1 VISILIGRDR
11 SIKLSLAPNQSP
23 ALSQEISLMVTHSRR
38 SQIASILMFALLL
51 PMLLPSLAAARAKT
65 QQETNDKNKKEKSA
79 KDEKNTLS
87 KQERKWLEVFKFSK
101 QRYDT
106 NPDFRVDVDEAYRRM
121 QREHS
126 EYAFSINAQDAK
138 GEFVKSDK
146 LKVKA
151 MTTLY
156 ENPLAQDYVNRVG
169 QSMVPVNSDKLY
181 AFKIMLNP
189 VPEARSLSTG
199 TIYVSTGLLASIDNE
214 AQLAYVLGHEIAHV
228 EKEHWKDDVL
238 VAEGLEDWNEKNRQQ
253 KEKLGLITKVGLN
266 IATMGMANAGNLSG
280 FASTMFVDAAMPTIF
295 KLTMPDAVVGWD
307 RKQEDEADETALRY
321 MLDRKYDPREVP
333 YFYAKLKALSQ
344 RDKRAGLGFIAS
356 AARLSERE
364 PWLTNMVPL
373 MAGSVSGMLLTGAIN
388 LKFQNMQGQLQ
399 ETMKAMLPKEKES
412 DTGKKLDPTQSAE
425 AREQASQAAVTGQL
439 SARIKELLDAGEL
452 IGSSAEF
459 QAVMASIRRD
469 NGIRAFYYDMFF
481 MARENLE
488 ESIRIR
494 SNDPFAHYYY
504 GVVLKLT
511 ARTLGEK
518 QRALSEFA
526 LAVQYDRRK
535 VLPEP
540 YLYRA
545 LAMID
550 SKESHTREIVEN
562 LKEYVQLYQRQNAG
576 ALPANMDM
584 IYDYMQD
591 AGETSWTATPAMN
604 VSTKNI
610 DPIGVTAPA
619 AQRAV
624 VTPASDPAPA
634 APVTQPQGKKITTRR
649 Q

>member
-1 VISILIGRDR
+1 
-11 SIKLSLAPNQSP
+11 
-23 ALSQEISLMVTHSRR
+23 
-38 SQIASILMFALLL
+38 MFALLL
-51 PMLLPSLAAARAKT
+51 PMLLPSLTVARERT
-65 QQETNDKNKKEKSA
+65 QQETADKNKKDKPA
-79 KDEKNTLS
+79 KDDKNTLS
-87 KQERKWLEVFKFSK
+87 KQERKWLEVYKFSK

-106 NPDFRVDVDEAYRRM
+106 NPDFRLEVEEAYRRM

-126 EYAFSINAQDAK
+126 EYAFSINSEDAK
-138 GEFVKSDK
+138 GELVKKDK
-146 LKVKA
+146 NKIKA
-151 MTTLY
+151 TTTLY

-169 QSMVPVNSDKLY
+169 QSMVPAGSDKLY

-214 AQLAYVLGHEIAHV
+214 AQLSYVLGHEIAHV
-228 EKEHWKDDVL
+228 EKEHWRDDVL

-253 KEKLGLITKVGLN
+253 KERLGLITKVGLN
-266 IATMGMANAGNLSG
+266 IATMGMANAANVTGWAG
-280 FASTMFVDAAMPTIF
+280 TMFADAAMPTIF
-295 KLTMPDAVVGWD
+295 KLAMPDTVVAWD
-307 RKQEDEADETALRY
+307 RQQEDQADEAALRY

-333 YFYAKLKALSQ
+333 KFYAKLKALSQ
-344 RDKRAGLGFIAS
+344 RDKRTGLGFIAS

-364 PWLTNMVPL
+364 PLLTTLVPL
-373 MAGSVSGMLLTGAIN
+373 MAGSATGMLLTGAVSLN
-388 LKFQNMQGQLQ
+388 MKNMQDQVQ
-399 ETMKAMLPKEKES
+399 ESVKAMFPKEKEP
-412 DTGKKLDPTQSAE
+412 DTGKKLDPTAD
-425 AREQASQAAVTGQL
+425 AAGREQASQAAVTGEY
-439 SARIKELLDAGEL
+439 AGKIKELLDAGEL

-459 QAVMASIRRD
+459 QSVMAAIRRD
-469 NGIRAFYYDMFF
+469 NGIRAFYYDMFQ

-494 SNDPFAHYYY
+494 SNDSFAHYYY
-504 GVVLKLT
+504 GIVLKLT

-518 QRALSEFA
+518 QRALNEFA

-535 VLPEP
+535 VLAEP

-550 SKESHTREIVEN
+550 SKESHTREIVDN

-576 ALPANMDM
+576 ALPPNMDL

-591 AGETSWTATPAMN
+591 AGETMWTAIPAMN

-610 DPIGVTAPA
+610 DPIGVMTPAA
-619 AQRAV
+619 AQRPV
-624 VTPASDPAPA
+624 PTPSSDPAPT
-634 APVTQPQGKKITTRR
+634 APATQPPNKKPVRR
-649 Q
+649 P

>member
-1 VISILIGRDR
+1 ML
-11 SIKLSLAPNQSP
+11 
-23 ALSQEISLMVTHSRR
+23 THSRR
-38 SQIASILMFALLL
+38 STIASIVMFALLS
-51 PMLLPSLAAARAKT
+51 PMATVYA
-65 QQETNDKNKKEKSA
+65 QQENKDQNKKA
-79 KDEKNTLS
+79 KDEKTTLS
-87 KQERKWLEVFKFSK
+87 KQERKWLEVYRFSK
-101 QRYDT
+101 QRYET
-106 NPDFRVDVDEAYRRM
+106 NPDFRLEVDEAYRRM

-126 EYAFSINAQDAK
+126 EYAFSINRQDAK
-138 GEFVKSDK
+138 GKLVKEDK
-146 LKVKA
+146 YKVDG
-151 MTTLY
+151 TTLY

-169 QSMVPVNSDKLY
+169 QSMVPVGSDKLY

-228 EKEHWKDDVL
+228 EKEHWRDDVL
-238 VAEGLEDWNEKNRQQ
+238 VAEGVEDWNEKNRQQ
-253 KEKLGLITKVGLN
+253 KERIGLITKVGLN
-266 IATMGMANAGNLSG
+266 IATMGMANAGNFTG
-280 FASTMFVDAAMPTIF
+280 FASTMFADAAMPTIF
-295 KLTMPDAVVGWD
+295 KLAMPDTVVGWD
-307 RKQEDEADETALRY
+307 RQQEDQADEAALRY

-333 YFYAKLKALSQ
+333 KFYAKLKALSQ

-364 PWLTNMVPL
+364 PLLTSMIPL
-373 MAGSVSGMLLTGAIN
+373 MAGSASTMLFYGAMN
-388 LKFQNMQGQLQ
+388 LNMKNMQDQVQ
-399 ETMKAMLPKEKES
+399 ETVKAMLPKEKEA
-412 DTGKKLDPTQSAE
+412 DTGKKLDPTAN
-425 AREQASQAAVTGQL
+425 AAGREQASEAAVTGEYA
-439 SARIKELLDAGEL
+439 ARVKELLDAGEL

-459 QAVMASIRRD
+459 QSVMAAIRRD
-469 NGIRAFYYDMFF
+469 NGIRAFYYDMFS

-494 SNDPFAHYYY
+494 SNDPVAHYYY

-518 QRALSEFA
+518 QRALNEFA

-535 VLPEP
+535 VLAEP
-540 YLYRA
+540 YLHRA

-550 SKESHTREIVEN
+550 SRESHTHEIVEN

-576 ALPANMDM
+576 ALPASMDM

-591 AGETSWTATPAMN
+591 AGETSWTAIPAMN

-610 DPIGVTAPA
+610 DPV
-619 AQRAV
+619 V
-624 VTPASDPAPA
+624 VTSPVQRTVAAAASEPLPAPS
-634 APVTQPQGKKITTRR
+634 PVTQPQGRKTTTRR
-649 Q
+649 P

>member
-1 VISILIGRDR
+1 MHSHSHR
-11 SIKLSLAPNQSP
+11 S
-23 ALSQEISLMVTHSRR
+23 T
-38 SQIASILMFALLL
+38 IACIVMFALLL
-51 PMLLPSLAAARAKT
+51 PLLLPSLAAA
-65 QQETNDKNKKEKSA
+65 QQENKDQNKKA

-101 QRYDT
+101 QRYET
-106 NPDFRVDVDEAYRRM
+106 NADFRVEVDEAYRRM

-126 EYAFSINAQDAK
+126 EYAFSINAHDAK
-138 GEFVKSDK
+138 GELVKSDK
-146 LKVKA
+146 YKVGA
-151 MTTLY
+151 QTTLY

-169 QSMVPVNSDKLY
+169 QSMVPAGSDKLY

-238 VAEGLEDWNEKNRQQ
+238 VAEGVEDWNEKNRQQ
-253 KEKLGLITKVGLN
+253 KEKIGLFAKVGLG
-266 IATMGMANAGNLSG
+266 IATAGMANAGNLTG
-280 FASTMFVDAAMPTIF
+280 FATTMFLDAAMPTMF
-295 KLTMPDAVVGWD
+295 KLAMPDTVVGWD
-307 RKQEDEADETALRY
+307 RQQEDQADEAALRY

-333 YFYAKLKALSQ
+333 KFYAKLKGLSQ
-344 RDKRAGLGFIAS
+344 SDKRAGLGFMAS
-356 AARLSERE
+356 AARLAERE
-364 PWLTNMVPL
+364 P
-373 MAGSVSGMLLTGAIN
+373 LLTTMIPLLATSGSSLLMYGAIN
-388 LKFQNMQGQLQ
+388 LNVQ
-399 ETMKAMLPKEKES
+399 EQMNQTMKALTPKPEKEP
-412 DTGKKLDPTQSAE
+412 DTGKTLDPTSNSAR
-425 AREQASQAAVTGQL
+425 REEASQTSITNEHA
-439 SARIKELLDAGEL
+439 ARIKELLDAGEL

-459 QAVMASIRRD
+459 QSVMAAIRRD
-469 NGIRAFYYDMFF
+469 NGIRAFYYDMFH
-481 MARENLE
+481 MARGNLE
-488 ESIRIR
+488 ESLRIR
-494 SNDPFAHYYY
+494 SNDPVAHYYY

-518 QRALSEFA
+518 QRALNEFA

-535 VLPEP
+535 VLAEP
-540 YLYRA
+540 YLHRA

-576 ALPANMDM
+576 ALPQNMDM

-610 DPIGVTAPA
+610 EPIGVTAPVQRMVA
-619 AQRAV
+619 AS
-624 VTPASDPAPA
+624 ASEPSPAPS
-634 APVTQPQGKKITTRR
+634 PVAQPQSKRTSTKR

>member
-1 VISILIGRDR
+1 ML
-11 SIKLSLAPNQSP
+11 
-23 ALSQEISLMVTHSRR
+23 
-38 SQIASILMFALLL
+38 ALLL
-51 PMLLPSLAAARAKT
+51 PMFLPSLAAARGKRSTLT
-65 QQETNDKNKKEKSA
+65 QQETRDQNKKDKPA

-101 QRYDT
+101 QRYET
-106 NPDFRVDVDEAYRRM
+106 NSDFRLEVDEAYRRM

-126 EYAFSINAQDAK
+126 EYAFSINAHDAK
-138 GEFVKSDK
+138 GEFVKRDK
-146 LKVKA
+146 YKVGA
-151 MTTLY
+151 ATTLY

-169 QSMVPVNSDKLY
+169 QSMVPVGSDKLY

-228 EKEHWKDDVL
+228 EKEHWRDDVL

-253 KEKLGLITKVGLN
+253 KERLGLITKVGLN

-280 FASTMFVDAAMPTIF
+280 FASTMFADAAMPTIF
-295 KLTMPDAVVGWD
+295 KLAMPDTVVGWD
-307 RKQEDEADETALRY
+307 RKQEDEADEAALRY

-333 YFYAKLKALSQ
+333 KFYAKLKALSQ
-344 RDKRAGLGFIAS
+344 RDKRAGLGFIAN
-356 AARLSERE
+356 AARIAERE
-364 PWLTNMVPL
+364 PLLIQMIPL
-373 MAGSVSGMLLTGAIN
+373 MATSVSGMLISGAVTLN
-388 LKFQNMQGQLQ
+388 MKNMQDQFQ
-399 ETMKAMLPKEKES
+399 ETVKAMIPKEEKN
-412 DTGKKLDPTQSAE
+412 DTGKTLDPTAKAE
-425 AREQASQAAVTGQL
+425 AREQASQAAVTGEHA
-439 SARIKELLDAGEL
+439 ARIKELLDAGEL

-459 QAVMASIRRD
+459 QSVMAAIRRD
-469 NGIRAFYYDMFF
+469 NGIRAFYYDMFH

-518 QRALSEFA
+518 QRALNEFA

-535 VLPEP
+535 VLAEP
-540 YLYRA
+540 YLHRA

-576 ALPANMDM
+576 ALPPNMDM

-591 AGETSWTATPAMN
+591 AGEMSWTATPAMN

-610 DPIGVTAPA
+610 DPIGVTSPVSRTVAAPA
-619 AQRAV
+619 TEPAPV
-624 VTPASDPAPA
+624 PAS
-634 APVTQPQGKKITTRR
+634 TQPQSKKPTTTRR
-649 Q
+649 P

>member
-1 VISILIGRDR
+1 
-11 SIKLSLAPNQSP
+11 
-23 ALSQEISLMVTHSRR
+23 
-38 SQIASILMFALLL
+38 MFALLL
-51 PMLLPSLAAARAKT
+51 PMLLPSLAVARERT
-65 QQETNDKNKKEKSA
+65 QQETADKNKKDKPA
-79 KDEKNTLS
+79 KDDKNTLS
-87 KQERKWLEVFKFSK
+87 KQERKWLEVYKFSK

-106 NPDFRVDVDEAYRRM
+106 NPDFRLEVEEAYRRM

-126 EYAFSINAQDAK
+126 EYAFSINSEDAK
-138 GEFVKSDK
+138 GELVKKDK
-146 LKVKA
+146 NKIKA
-151 MTTLY
+151 TTTLY

-169 QSMVPVNSDKLY
+169 QSMVPAGSDKLY

-214 AQLAYVLGHEIAHV
+214 AQLSYVLGHEIAHV
-228 EKEHWKDDVL
+228 EKEHWRDDVL

-253 KEKLGLITKVGLN
+253 KERLGLITKVGLN
-266 IATMGMANAGNLSG
+266 IATMGMANAANVTGWAG
-280 FASTMFVDAAMPTIF
+280 TMFADAAMPTIF
-295 KLTMPDAVVGWD
+295 KLAMPDTVVAWD
-307 RKQEDEADETALRY
+307 RQQEDQADEAALRY

-333 YFYAKLKALSQ
+333 KFYAKLKALSQ
-344 RDKRAGLGFIAS
+344 RDKRTGLGFIAS

-364 PWLTNMVPL
+364 PLLTTLVPL
-373 MAGSVSGMLLTGAIN
+373 MAGSATGMLLTGAVSLN
-388 LKFQNMQGQLQ
+388 MKNMQDQVQ
-399 ETMKAMLPKEKES
+399 ESVKAMFPKEKEP
-412 DTGKKLDPTQSAE
+412 DTGKKLDPTAD
-425 AREQASQAAVTGQL
+425 AAGREQASQAAVTGEY
-439 SARIKELLDAGEL
+439 AGKIKELLDAGEL

-459 QAVMASIRRD
+459 QSVMAAIRRD
-469 NGIRAFYYDMFF
+469 NGIRAFYYDMFQ

-494 SNDPFAHYYY
+494 SNDSFAHYYY
-504 GVVLKLT
+504 GNVLKLT

-518 QRALSEFA
+518 QRALNEFA

-535 VLPEP
+535 VLAEP

-576 ALPANMDM
+576 ALPPNMDL

-591 AGETSWTATPAMN
+591 AGETMWTAIPAMN

-610 DPIGVTAPA
+610 DPIGVMTPAAAQRPVSTPSNDPAPTAPA
-619 AQRAV
+619 
-624 VTPASDPAPA
+624 
-634 APVTQPQGKKITTRR
+634 TQPPNKKPVRR
-649 Q
+649 P

>member
-1 VISILIGRDR
+1 
-11 SIKLSLAPNQSP
+11 
-23 ALSQEISLMVTHSRR
+23 
-38 SQIASILMFALLL
+38 MFALLL
-51 PMLLPSLAAARAKT
+51 PMLLPSLAVARERT
-65 QQETNDKNKKEKSA
+65 QQETADKNKKDKPA
-79 KDEKNTLS
+79 KDDKNTLS
-87 KQERKWLEVFKFSK
+87 KQERKWLEVYKFSK

-106 NPDFRVDVDEAYRRM
+106 NPDFRLEVDEAYRRM

-126 EYAFSINAQDAK
+126 EYAFSINSEDAK
-138 GEFVKSDK
+138 GELVKKDK
-146 LKVKA
+146 NKIKA
-151 MTTLY
+151 TTTLY

-169 QSMVPVNSDKLY
+169 QSMVPAGSDKLY

-214 AQLAYVLGHEIAHV
+214 AQLSYVLGHEIAHV
-228 EKEHWKDDVL
+228 EKEHWRDDVL

-253 KEKLGLITKVGLN
+253 KERLGLITKVGLN
-266 IATMGMANAGNLSG
+266 IATMGMANAANVTGWAG
-280 FASTMFVDAAMPTIF
+280 TMFADAAMPTIF
-295 KLTMPDAVVGWD
+295 KLAMPDTVVAWD
-307 RKQEDEADETALRY
+307 RQQEDQADEAALRY

-333 YFYAKLKALSQ
+333 KFYAKLKALSQ
-344 RDKRAGLGFIAS
+344 RDKRTGLGFIAS

-364 PWLTNMVPL
+364 PLLTTLVPL
-373 MAGSVSGMLLTGAIN
+373 MAGSATGMLLTGAVSLN
-388 LKFQNMQGQLQ
+388 MKNMQDQVQ
-399 ETMKAMLPKEKES
+399 ESVKAMFPKEKEP
-412 DTGKKLDPTQSAE
+412 DTGKKLDPTAD
-425 AREQASQAAVTGQL
+425 AAGREQASQAAVTGEY
-439 SARIKELLDAGEL
+439 AGKIKELLDAGEL

-459 QAVMASIRRD
+459 QSVMAAIRRD
-469 NGIRAFYYDMFF
+469 NGIRAFYYDMFQ

-504 GVVLKLT
+504 GIVLKLT

-518 QRALSEFA
+518 QRALNEFA

-535 VLPEP
+535 VLAEP

-550 SKESHTREIVEN
+550 SKESHTREIVDN

-576 ALPANMDM
+576 ALPPNMDL

-591 AGETSWTATPAMN
+591 AGETMWTAIPAMN

-610 DPIGVTAPA
+610 DPIGVMTPAA
-619 AQRAV
+619 AQRPV
-624 VTPASDPAPA
+624 STPASDPAPT
-634 APVTQPQGKKITTRR
+634 APATQPPNKKPVRR
-649 Q
+649 P

>member
-1 VISILIGRDR
+1 MLSHSHR
-11 SIKLSLAPNQSP
+11 S
-23 ALSQEISLMVTHSRR
+23 T
-38 SQIASILMFALLL
+38 IATIVMFALLL
-51 PMLLPSLAAARAKT
+51 PIATANA
-65 QQETNDKNKKEKSA
+65 QQENKDQNKKEKPA

-101 QRYDT
+101 QRYET
-106 NPDFRVDVDEAYRRM
+106 NPDFRLDVDEAYRRM

-126 EYAFSINAQDAK
+126 EYAFSINAEDAK
-138 GEFVKSDK
+138 GELVKRDKYKVKST
-146 LKVKA
+146 
-151 MTTLY
+151 TTLY

-169 QSMVPVNSDKLY
+169 QSMVPVGSDKLY

-253 KEKLGLITKVGLN
+253 KEKLGLIAKVGLG
-266 IATMGMANAGNLSG
+266 IATAGMANAGNLTG
-280 FASTMFVDAAMPTIF
+280 FATTMFLDAAMPTMF
-295 KLTMPDAVVGWD
+295 KLAMPDTVVGWD
-307 RKQEDEADETALRY
+307 RQQEDQADEAALRY
-321 MLDRKYDPREVP
+321 MLDRKYVPREVP
-333 YFYAKLKALSQ
+333 KFYAKLKSLSQ

-356 AARLSERE
+356 AARLAERE
-364 PWLTNMVPL
+364 PLLTSMLPL
-373 MAGSVSGMLLTGAIN
+373 MVTSGSSMLMYGAIN
-388 LKFQNMQGQLQ
+388 LNVQEQMNQTMQTL
-399 ETMKAMLPKEKES
+399 MPKPEKEPDS
-412 DTGKKLDPTQSAE
+412 GKKLDPTSNSAR
-425 AREQASQAAVTGQL
+425 REEASQASITNEHA
-439 SARIKELLDAGEL
+439 ARIKELLDAGEL

-459 QAVMASIRRD
+459 QSVMAAIRRD
-469 NGIRAFYYDMFF
+469 NGIRAFYYDMFH
-481 MARENLE
+481 MARGNLE
-488 ESIRIR
+488 ESLRIR
-494 SNDPFAHYYY
+494 SNDPVAHYYY

-518 QRALSEFA
+518 QRALNEFA

-535 VLPEP
+535 VLAEP
-540 YLYRA
+540 YLHRA

-550 SKESHTREIVEN
+550 SKESQTREIVEN

-576 ALPANMDM
+576 ALPQNMDM

-610 DPIGVTAPA
+610 DPV
-619 AQRAV
+619 V
-624 VTPASDPAPA
+624 VTSPVQRTVAATASEPLPAPA
-634 APVTQPQGKKITTRR
+634 PVTTPKKTTTRR
-649 Q
+649 P

>member
-1 VISILIGRDR
+1 ML
-11 SIKLSLAPNQSP
+11 
-23 ALSQEISLMVTHSRR
+23 THSHR
-38 SQIASILMFALLL
+38 SRIASIVMFALLL
-51 PMLLPSLAAARAKT
+51 PMFLPSLAAARGKTSTPT
-65 QQETNDKNKKEKSA
+65 QQETKDQNKKDKPA
-79 KDEKNTLS
+79 KDEKNSLS

-106 NPDFRVDVDEAYRRM
+106 NPDFRLEVDEAYRRM

-126 EYAFSINAQDAK
+126 EYAFSINAHDAK
-138 GEFVKSDK
+138 GELVKSDK
-146 LKVKA
+146 YKVGA
-151 MTTLY
+151 TTTLY

-169 QSMVPVNSDKLY
+169 QSMVPVGSDKLY

-228 EKEHWKDDVL
+228 EKEHWRDDVL

-253 KEKLGLITKVGLN
+253 KERFGLITKVGLN
-266 IATMGMANAGNLSG
+266 IATMGMVNAGNLSG
-280 FASTMFVDAAMPTIF
+280 FASTMFADAAMPTIF
-295 KLTMPDAVVGWD
+295 KLAMPDTVVGWD
-307 RKQEDEADETALRY
+307 RQQEDQADEAALRY

-333 YFYAKLKALSQ
+333 KFYAKLKALSQ
-344 RDKRAGLGFIAS
+344 RDKRAGLGFIAN
-356 AARLSERE
+356 AARIAERE
-364 PWLTNMVPL
+364 PLLTQMIPL
-373 MAGSVSGMLLTGAIN
+373 MATSVSGMLISGAVTLN
-388 LKFQNMQGQLQ
+388 MKNMQDQFQ
-399 ETMKAMLPKEKES
+399 ETVKAMLPQEEKK
-412 DTGKKLDPTQSAE
+412 DTGKTLDPTAKAE
-425 AREQASQAAVTGQL
+425 AREQASQAAVTGEHA
-439 SARIKELLDAGEL
+439 ARIKELLDAGEL

-459 QAVMASIRRD
+459 QSVMAAIRRD
-469 NGIRAFYYDMFF
+469 NGIRAFYYDMFH

-518 QRALSEFA
+518 QRALNEFA

-535 VLPEP
+535 VLAEP
-540 YLYRA
+540 YLHRA

-576 ALPANMDM
+576 ALPPNMDM

-591 AGETSWTATPAMN
+591 AGEMSWTATPAMN

-610 DPIGVTAPA
+610 DPIGVTSPISRTVAAPA
-619 AQRAV
+619 SE
-624 VTPASDPAPA
+624 PS
-634 APVTQPQGKKITTRR
+634 PVPISTQPPSKKPTTTTRR
-649 Q
+649 P

>member
-1 VISILIGRDR
+1 MLSYSHR
-11 SIKLSLAPNQSP
+11 S
-23 ALSQEISLMVTHSRR
+23 T
-38 SQIASILMFALLL
+38 IASIVMFALLL
-51 PMLLPSLAAARAKT
+51 PMLLPSLAAA
-65 QQETNDKNKKEKSA
+65 QQENKDQNKKEKPA

-101 QRYDT
+101 QRYET
-106 NPDFRVDVDEAYRRM
+106 NPDFRLDVDEGYRRM

-126 EYAFSINAQDAK
+126 EYAFSINAHDAK

-146 LKVKA
+146 YKVGA

-169 QSMVPVNSDKLY
+169 QSMVPAGSDKLY

-228 EKEHWKDDVL
+228 EKDHWRDDVL

-253 KEKLGLITKVGLN
+253 KEKIGLFAKVGLG
-266 IATMGMANAGNLSG
+266 IATGGMANAGNLTG
-280 FASTMFVDAAMPTIF
+280 FATTMFLDAAMPTIF
-295 KLTMPDAVVGWD
+295 KLAMPDAVVGWD
-307 RKQEDEADETALRY
+307 RQQEDQADEAALRY

-333 YFYAKLKALSQ
+333 KFYAKLKALSQ

-364 PWLTNMVPL
+364 PLLTTMIPL
-373 MAGSVSGMLLTGAIN
+373 MATSVSGMLVYGAVN
-388 LKFQNMQGQLQ
+388 LKMQNMQEQVK
-399 ETMKAMLPKEKES
+399 ETVTAMLPKEKEP
-412 DTGKKLDPTQSAE
+412 DTGKKLDPTVSA
-425 AREQASQAAVTGQL
+425 ATREQASQAAVTVEHA
-439 SARIKELLDAGEL
+439 ARIKELLDAGDL

-459 QAVMASIRRD
+459 QSVMAAIRRD
-469 NGIRAFYYDMFF
+469 NGIRAFYYDMFHI
-481 MARENLE
+481 ARENLE

-504 GVVLKLT
+504 GIVLKLT

-518 QRALSEFA
+518 SRALNEFA
-526 LAVQYDRRK
+526 LAVQYDKRK
-535 VLPEP
+535 VLAEP
-540 YLYRA
+540 YLHRA

-550 SKESHTREIVEN
+550 SKESHTREIIEN
-562 LKEYVQLYQRQNAG
+562 LKEYVVLYQRQNAG
-576 ALPANMDM
+576 ALPANMDL

-591 AGETSWTATPAMN
+591 AGETSWTAIPAMN

-610 DPIGVTAPA
+610 EPIGVTSSTQRAATNVAPA
-619 AQRAV
+619 NE
-624 VTPASDPAPA
+624 PAPLPA
-634 APVTQPQGKKITTRR
+634 VTQPQGKKTTTRR
-649 Q
+649 PQ

>member
-1 VISILIGRDR
+1 MLT
-11 SIKLSLAPNQSP
+11 N
-23 ALSQEISLMVTHSRR
+23 SRR
-38 SQIASILMFALLL
+38 SQIASLVMFALLL
-51 PMLLPSLAAARAKT
+51 PIVLPSVAVARART
-65 QQETNDKNKKEKSA
+65 STRQQQTADKDKKDKPA
-79 KDEKNTLS
+79 KDEKNNLS
-87 KQERKWLEVFKFSK
+87 KRERKWLEVYNFSK

-106 NPDFRVDVDEAYRRM
+106 NPDFRLEVDEAYRRM

-126 EYAFSINAQDAK
+126 EFAFSINQQDAK

-146 LKVKA
+146 YKVKA
-151 MTTLY
+151 TTTLY

-169 QSMVPVNSDKLY
+169 QSMVPAGSDKLY

-189 VPEARSLSTG
+189 VPEAKSLSTG

-253 KEKLGLITKVGLN
+253 REKFGLVAKIGLGV
-266 IATMGMANAGNLSG
+266 ATLGMVNSGNLTG
-280 FASTMFVDAAMPTIF
+280 LGTTLLADAAVPTIF
-295 KLTMPDAVVGWD
+295 KLAMPDAVVGWD
-307 RKQEDEADETALRY
+307 RQQEDQADDAALHY

-333 YFYAKLKALSQ
+333 KFYAKLKGLSQ

-356 AARLSERE
+356 AARLADRE
-364 PWLTNMVPL
+364 PMLTIAIPL
-373 MAGSVSGMLLTGAIN
+373 LLTSGTTMLFSGAEALNN
-388 LKFQNMQGQLQ
+388 LNMQQQ
-399 ETMKAMLPKEKES
+399 VNETVKAMLPNPEKPLDS
-412 DTGKKLDPTQSAE
+412 GKTLDPTAN
-425 AREQASQAAVTGQL
+425 AARREQTSQAAVSGEYATKIQ
-439 SARIKELLDAGEL
+439 ELLDAGDL
-452 IGSSAEF
+452 IGSTAEF
-459 QAVMASIRRD
+459 QSVMASIRRD
-469 NGIRAFYYDMFF
+469 NGIRAFYYDMFA
-481 MARENLE
+481 MARDNLE
-488 ESIRIR
+488 ESLRIR

-504 GVVLKLT
+504 GIVLKLT

-518 QRALSEFA
+518 QRALNEFA

-535 VLPEP
+535 VLAEP
-540 YLYRA
+540 YLHRA

-576 ALPANMDM
+576 ALPPNMDL

-591 AGETSWTATPAMN
+591 AGETTWTAIPAMN

-610 DPIGVTAPA
+610 DPIGVMTPA
-619 AQRAV
+619 AQRTAV
-624 VTPASDPAPA
+624 APASDPAPA
-634 APVTQPQGKKITTRR
+634 APVAQPPNKKPATRR
-649 Q
+649 P

>member
-1 VISILIGRDR
+1 MLT
-11 SIKLSLAPNQSP
+11 N
-23 ALSQEISLMVTHSRR
+23 SRR
-38 SQIASILMFALLL
+38 SQIASLVMFALLL
-51 PMLLPSLAAARAKT
+51 PIVLPSVAVAHART
-65 QQETNDKNKKEKSA
+65 STRQQQTADKDKKDKPA
-79 KDEKNTLS
+79 KDEKNNLS
-87 KQERKWLEVFKFSK
+87 KRERKWLEVYNFSK

-106 NPDFRVDVDEAYRRM
+106 NPDFRLEVDEAYRRM

-126 EYAFSINAQDAK
+126 EFAFSINQQDAK

-146 LKVKA
+146 YKVKA
-151 MTTLY
+151 TTTLY

-169 QSMVPVNSDKLY
+169 QSMVPAGSDKLY

-189 VPEARSLSTG
+189 VPEAKSLSTG

-253 KEKLGLITKVGLN
+253 REKFGLVAKIGLGV
-266 IATMGMANAGNLSG
+266 ATLGMVNSGNLTG
-280 FASTMFVDAAMPTIF
+280 LGTTLLADAAVPTIF
-295 KLTMPDAVVGWD
+295 KLAMPDAVVGWD
-307 RKQEDEADETALRY
+307 RQQEDQADDAALHY

-333 YFYAKLKALSQ
+333 KFYAKLKGLSQ

-356 AARLSERE
+356 AARLADRE
-364 PWLTNMVPL
+364 PMLTIAIPL
-373 MAGSVSGMLLTGAIN
+373 LLTSGTTMLFSGAEALNN
-388 LKFQNMQGQLQ
+388 LNMQQQ
-399 ETMKAMLPKEKES
+399 VNETVKAMLPKPEKPLDS
-412 DTGKKLDPTQSAE
+412 GKTLDPTAN
-425 AREQASQAAVTGQL
+425 AARREQTSQAAVSGEYATKIQ
-439 SARIKELLDAGEL
+439 ELLDAGDL
-452 IGSSAEF
+452 IGSTAEF
-459 QAVMASIRRD
+459 QSVMASIRRD
-469 NGIRAFYYDMFF
+469 NGIRAFYYDMFA
-481 MARENLE
+481 MARDNLE
-488 ESIRIR
+488 ESLRIR

-504 GVVLKLT
+504 GIVLKLT

-518 QRALSEFA
+518 QRALNEFA

-535 VLPEP
+535 VLAEP
-540 YLYRA
+540 YLHRA

-576 ALPANMDM
+576 ALPANMDL

-591 AGETSWTATPAMN
+591 AGETTWTAIPAMN

-610 DPIGVTAPA
+610 DPIGVMTPA
-619 AQRAV
+619 AQRTAV
-624 VTPASDPAPA
+624 APASEPAPA
-634 APVTQPQGKKITTRR
+634 APVAQPPNKKPATRR
-649 Q
+649 P

>member
-1 VISILIGRDR
+1 M
-11 SIKLSLAPNQSP
+11 LS
-23 ALSQEISLMVTHSRR
+23 HSRK
-38 SQIASILMFALLL
+38 SQIASLVMFALLL
-51 PMLLPSLAAARAKT
+51 PMLLPAVAVARRKTST
-65 QQETNDKNKKEKSA
+65 QQEAADKNKKDKPA

-106 NPDFRVDVDEAYRRM
+106 NPDFRLEVEEAYRRM

-126 EYAFSINAQDAK
+126 EYAFSINSEDAK
-138 GEFVKSDK
+138 GELVKKDK
-146 LKVKA
+146 YKVKA
-151 MTTLY
+151 TTTLY

-169 QSMVPVNSDKLY
+169 QSMVPVGSDKLY

-214 AQLAYVLGHEIAHV
+214 AQLSYVLGHEIAHV

-253 KEKLGLITKVGLN
+253 KERLGLITKVGLN
-266 IATMGMANAGNLSG
+266 IATMGMANAANITGWAG
-280 FASTMFVDAAMPTIF
+280 TMFADAAMPTIF
-295 KLTMPDAVVGWD
+295 KLAMPDTVVGWD
-307 RKQEDEADETALRY
+307 RQQEDQADEAALRY

-333 YFYAKLKALSQ
+333 KFYSKLKALSQ
-344 RDKRAGLGFIAS
+344 RDKRTGLGFIAS
-356 AARLSERE
+356 AARLNERE
-364 PWLTNMVPL
+364 PLLMQMIPL
-373 MAGSVSGMLLTGAIN
+373 MAGSATGMLLTGAVSLN
-388 LKFQNMQGQLQ
+388 MKNMQDQVQ
-399 ETMKAMLPKEKES
+399 ETVKAMFPKEKEA
-412 DTGKKLDPTQSAE
+412 DTGKRLDPTAN
-425 AREQASQAAVTGQL
+425 AAGREQASQAAVSGEY
-439 SARIKELLDAGEL
+439 SGKIKELLDAGEL

-459 QAVMASIRRD
+459 QSVMAAIRRD
-469 NGIRAFYYDMFF
+469 NGIRAFYYDMFH

-504 GVVLKLT
+504 GIVLKLT

-518 QRALSEFA
+518 QRALNEFA

-535 VLPEP
+535 VLAEP
-540 YLYRA
+540 YLHRA

-550 SKESHTREIVEN
+550 SRESHTREIVDN
-562 LKEYVQLYQRQNAG
+562 LKEYVTLYQRQNAG
-576 ALPANMDM
+576 ALPPNMDL

-591 AGETSWTATPAMN
+591 AGETSWTAIPAMN

-610 DPIGVTAPA
+610 EPIGVTTPA
-619 AQRAV
+619 TAQR
-624 VTPASDPAPA
+624 TPVSEPPPA
-634 APVTQPQGKKITTRR
+634 APVTQPQIKKPTTRR
-649 Q
+649 P

>member
-1 VISILIGRDR
+1 ML
-11 SIKLSLAPNQSP
+11 
-23 ALSQEISLMVTHSRR
+23 THARR
-38 SQIASILMFALLL
+38 SQITLLVMFALLQ
-51 PMLLPSLAAARAKT
+51 PMLLPSLAVARGKT
-65 QQETNDKNKKEKSA
+65 QSQQEAADKNKKDKPG

-87 KQERKWLEVFKFSK
+87 KQERKWLEVYKFSK
-101 QRYDT
+101 QRYET
-106 NPDFRVDVDEAYRRM
+106 NQDFRLEVDEAYRRM

-138 GEFVKSDK
+138 GEFVKRDK
-146 LKVKA
+146 NKVNA
-151 MTTLY
+151 TTTLY
-156 ENPLAQDYVNRVG
+156 DNPLAQDYVNRVG
-169 QSMVPVNSDKLY
+169 QSMIPAGSDKLY

-228 EKEHWKDDVL
+228 EKEHWRDDVL

-253 KEKLGLITKVGLN
+253 KERLGLITKVGLSV
-266 IATMGMANAGNLSG
+266 ATLGMANAANVTGWAG
-280 FASTMFVDAAMPTIF
+280 TMFADAAMPTIF
-295 KLTMPDAVVGWD
+295 KLAMPDTVVGWD
-307 RKQEDEADETALRY
+307 RQQEDQADEAALRY

-333 YFYAKLKALSQ
+333 KFYDKLKALSQ
-344 RDKRAGLGFIAS
+344 RDKRTGLGFIAS

-364 PWLTNMVPL
+364 PLLTTMIPL
-373 MAGSVSGMLLTGAIN
+373 MAGSATGMLMTGAISLN
-388 LKFQNMQGQLQ
+388 MKNMQDQVQ
-399 ETMKAMLPKEKES
+399 ETVKAMFPKEKEA
-412 DTGKKLDPTQSAE
+412 DTGKRLDPTAN
-425 AREQASQAAVTGQL
+425 AAGREQASQAAITGEY
-439 SARIKELLDAGEL
+439 AAKIKELLDAGEL

-459 QAVMASIRRD
+459 QSVMAAIRRD
-469 NGIRAFYYDMFF
+469 NGIRAFYYDMFH

-504 GVVLKLT
+504 GIVLKLT

-518 QRALSEFA
+518 QRALNEFA

-535 VLPEP
+535 VLAEP
-540 YLYRA
+540 YLHRA

-550 SKESHTREIVEN
+550 SKESHTREIVDN

-576 ALPANMDM
+576 ALPANMDL

-591 AGETSWTATPAMN
+591 AGETSWTAIPAMN

-610 DPIGVTAPA
+610 DPIGVTTPAARAVTAPA
-619 AQRAV
+619 
-624 VTPASDPAPA
+624 SEPAPA
-634 APVTQPQGKKITTRR
+634 PAVTQPQSKKPTTTRR
-649 Q
+649 P

>member
-1 VISILIGRDR
+1 ML
-11 SIKLSLAPNQSP
+11 
-23 ALSQEISLMVTHSRR
+23 THSRR
-38 SQIASILMFALLL
+38 STIASIVMFALLS
-51 PMLLPSLAAARAKT
+51 PMATVHA
-65 QQETNDKNKKEKSA
+65 QQENKDQNKKP
-79 KDEKNTLS
+79 KDEKANLS
-87 KQERKWLEVFKFSK
+87 KQERKWLEVYRFSK
-101 QRYDT
+101 QRYET
-106 NPDFRVDVDEAYRRM
+106 NPDFRLEVDEAYRRM

-126 EYAFSINAQDAK
+126 EYAFSINRQDAK
-138 GEFVKSDK
+138 GKLVKEDK
-146 LKVKA
+146 YKVDG
-151 MTTLY
+151 TTLY

-169 QSMVPVNSDKLY
+169 QSMVPVGSDKLY

-228 EKEHWKDDVL
+228 EKEHWRDDVL
-238 VAEGLEDWNEKNRQQ
+238 VAEGVEDWNEKNRQQ
-253 KEKLGLITKVGLN
+253 KERLGLITKVGLN
-266 IATMGMANAGNLSG
+266 IATMGMANAGNFTG

-295 KLTMPDAVVGWD
+295 KLAMPDTVVGWD
-307 RKQEDEADETALRY
+307 RQQEDQADEAALRY

-333 YFYAKLKALSQ
+333 KFYAKLKALSQ

-364 PWLTNMVPL
+364 PLLTSMIPL
-373 MAGSVSGMLLTGAIN
+373 MAGSASTMLFYGAMN
-388 LKFQNMQGQLQ
+388 LNMKNMQDQVQ
-399 ETMKAMLPKEKES
+399 ETVKAMLPKEKET
-412 DTGKKLDPTQSAE
+412 DTGKKLDPTAN
-425 AREQASQAAVTGQL
+425 AAGREQASEAAVTGEYA
-439 SARIKELLDAGEL
+439 ARVKELLDAGEL

-459 QAVMASIRRD
+459 QSVMAAIRRD
-469 NGIRAFYYDMFF
+469 NGIRAFYYDMFT

-494 SNDPFAHYYY
+494 SNDPVAHYYY

-518 QRALSEFA
+518 QRALNEFA
-526 LAVQYDRRK
+526 LAVQYDPRK
-535 VLPEP
+535 VLAEP
-540 YLYRA
+540 YLHRA

-550 SKESHTREIVEN
+550 SRESHTREIVEN

-576 ALPANMDM
+576 ALPASMDM

-591 AGETSWTATPAMN
+591 AGETSWTAIPAMN

-610 DPIGVTAPA
+610 DPV
-619 AQRAV
+619 V
-624 VTPASDPAPA
+624 VTSPVQRTVAAAASEPLPAPS
-634 APVTQPQGKKITTRR
+634 PVTQPQGRKTTTRR
-649 Q
+649 P

>member
-1 VISILIGRDR
+1 MFSLFLSII
-11 SIKLSLAPNQSP
+11 
-23 ALSQEISLMVTHSRR
+23 V
-38 SQIASILMFALLL
+38 
-51 PMLLPSLAAARAKT
+51 PSLADARAST
-65 QQETNDKNKKEKSA
+65 SARQQQTADKDKKDKPA
-79 KDEKNTLS
+79 KDEKNNLS
-87 KQERKWLEVFKFSK
+87 KRERKWLEVYNFSK

-106 NPDFRVDVDEAYRRM
+106 NPDFRLEVDEAYRRM

-126 EYAFSINAQDAK
+126 EYAFSINSEDAK
-138 GEFVKSDK
+138 GELVKKDK
-146 LKVKA
+146 NKVRA
-151 MTTLY
+151 TTTLY

-169 QSMVPVNSDKLY
+169 QSMVPSGSDKLY

-214 AQLAYVLGHEIAHV
+214 AQLAYVLAHEIAHV

-253 KEKLGLITKVGLN
+253 KERLGLITKVGLSV
-266 IATMGMANAGNLSG
+266 ATMGMANAANFTGWAG
-280 FASTMFVDAAMPTIF
+280 TMFADAAMPTIF
-295 KLTMPDAVVGWD
+295 KLAMPDTVVAWD
-307 RKQEDEADETALRY
+307 RQQEDQADEAALRY

-333 YFYAKLKALSQ
+333 KFYAKLKALSQ
-344 RDKRAGLGFIAS
+344 RDKRTGLGFISS

-364 PWLTNMVPL
+364 SLLTSMVPM
-373 MAGSVSGMLLTGAIN
+373 MAGSASGMLLAGAVS
-388 LKFQNMQGQLQ
+388 LNMKNVQDQVQ
-399 ETMKAMLPKEKES
+399 QTVQAMLPKEKEP
-412 DTGKKLDPTQSAE
+412 DTGKKLDPTAN
-425 AREQASQAAVTGQL
+425 AAGREQASQAAVSGEY
-439 SARIKELLDAGEL
+439 ANKIKELLDAGEL

-459 QAVMASIRRD
+459 QSVMAAIRRD
-469 NGIRAFYYDMFF
+469 NGIRAFYYDMFQ

-504 GVVLKLT
+504 GIVLKLT

-518 QRALSEFA
+518 QRALNEFA
-526 LAVQYDRRK
+526 QAVQYDRRK
-535 VLPEP
+535 VLAEP

-576 ALPANMDM
+576 ALPPNMDL

-591 AGETSWTATPAMN
+591 AGETTWTAIPAMN

-610 DPIGVTAPA
+610 DPIGVTTPAA
-619 AQRAV
+619 AQRTAV
-624 VTPASDPAPA
+624 APASDPAPA
-634 APVTQPQGKKITTRR
+634 APVAQPQNKKPGTRR
-649 Q
+649 P

>member
-1 VISILIGRDR
+1 ML
-11 SIKLSLAPNQSP
+11 
-23 ALSQEISLMVTHSRR
+23 THSHR
-38 SQIASILMFALLL
+38 STIASLVMFALLL
-51 PMLLPSLAAARAKT
+51 PMLLPSLATARGRT
-65 QQETNDKNKKEKSA
+65 QQETNDKNKKDKPA

-101 QRYDT
+101 QRYET
-106 NPDFRVDVDEAYRRM
+106 NPDFRLEVDEAYRRM

-126 EYAFSINAQDAK
+126 EYAFSINRQDAK

-146 LKVKA
+146 YKVRDT
-151 MTTLY
+151 TTLY

-169 QSMVPVNSDKLY
+169 QSMIPAGSDKLY

-214 AQLAYVLGHEIAHV
+214 AQLSYVLGHEIAHV

-238 VAEGLEDWNEKNRQQ
+238 VAEGVEDWNEKNRQQ
-253 KEKLGLITKVGLN
+253 KEKITFAARIGLG
-266 IATMGMANAGNLSG
+266 IATGGLANNNLTAAGVTNLL
-280 FASTMFVDAAMPTIF
+280 DAAMPTIL
-295 KLTMPDAVVGWD
+295 KLSMPDTVVGWD
-307 RKQEDEADETALRY
+307 RQQEDQADEAALRY

-333 YFYAKLKALSQ
+333 KFYAKLKGLSQ

-356 AARLSERE
+356 ANRLAERE
-364 PWLTNMVPL
+364 PMLTTMIPL
-373 MAGSVSGMLLTGAIN
+373 IAGSNSTMLLYGAMSLN
-388 LKFQNMQGQLQ
+388 MQNMQNQVQ
-399 ETMKAMLPKEKES
+399 ETIKAMLPKEKEI
-412 DTGKKLDPTQSAE
+412 DKGKTLDPTAN
-425 AREQASQAAVTGQL
+425 AAGREQASQAAVTGEY
-439 SARIKELLDAGEL
+439 AAKIKELLDTGEL

-459 QAVMASIRRD
+459 QSVMAAIRRD
-469 NGIRAFYYDMFF
+469 NGIRAFYYDMFY

-488 ESIRIR
+488 ESLRIR
-494 SNDPFAHYYY
+494 SNDPVAHYYY

-518 QRALSEFA
+518 QRALNEFA

-535 VLPEP
+535 VLAEP
-540 YLYRA
+540 YLHRA

-550 SKESHTREIVEN
+550 SKESHTSEIVEN
-562 LKEYVQLYQRQNAG
+562 LKAYVQLYQRQNAG
-576 ALPANMDM
+576 ALPQNMDM

-619 AQRAV
+619 QQTAV
-624 VTPASDPAPA
+624 NSVPANDPSP
-634 APVTQPQGKKITTRR
+634 APVTQPPSKKTTTRR
-649 Q
+649 NSN

>member
-1 VISILIGRDR
+1 MLI
-11 SIKLSLAPNQSP
+11 
-23 ALSQEISLMVTHSRR
+23 HSRR
-38 SQIASILMFALLL
+38 STIASIVMFALLL
-51 PMLLPSLAAARAKT
+51 PLATVHA
-65 QQETNDKNKKEKSA
+65 QQETADKNKKA

-101 QRYDT
+101 QRYES
-106 NPDFRVDVDEAYRRM
+106 NPDFRLEVDEAFRRM

-126 EYAFSINAQDAK
+126 EYAFAINAEDAK
-138 GEFVKSDK
+138 GELVKRDK
-146 LKVKA
+146 YKVKA
-151 MTTLY
+151 TTTLY
-156 ENPLAQDYVNRVG
+156 ENPLAQDYINRVG
-169 QSMVPVNSDKLY
+169 QSMVPVGSDKLY

-199 TIYVSTGLLASIDNE
+199 TVYVSTGLLASIDNE

-253 KEKLGLITKVGLN
+253 KEKLGLIAKVGLG
-266 IATMGMANAGNLSG
+266 IATAGMANAGNLTG
-280 FASTMFVDAAMPTIF
+280 FATTMFLDAAMPTMF
-295 KLTMPDAVVGWD
+295 KLAMPDTVVGWD
-307 RKQEDEADETALRY
+307 RQQEDQADEAALRY

-333 YFYAKLKALSQ
+333 KFYAKLKGLSQ

-356 AARLSERE
+356 AARLAERE
-364 PWLTNMVPL
+364 PLLTSMLPL
-373 MAGSVSGMLLTGAIN
+373 MVSSGSSMLMYGAIN
-388 LKFQNMQGQLQ
+388 LNVQEQMNQTMQAL
-399 ETMKAMLPKEKES
+399 MPKPEKEPDS
-412 DTGKKLDPTQSAE
+412 GKKLDPTSNSAR
-425 AREQASQAAVTGQL
+425 REEASQASITNEHA
-439 SARIKELLDAGEL
+439 ARIKELLDAGEL

-459 QAVMASIRRD
+459 QSVMAAIRRD
-469 NGIRAFYYDMFF
+469 NGIRAFYYDMFN
-481 MARENLE
+481 MARGNLE
-488 ESIRIR
+488 ESLRIR
-494 SNDPFAHYYY
+494 SNDPVAHYYY

-518 QRALSEFA
+518 QRALNEFA

-535 VLPEP
+535 VLAEP
-540 YLYRA
+540 YLHRA

-550 SKESHTREIVEN
+550 SKESHTGEIVEN

-576 ALPANMDM
+576 ALPQNMDM

-610 DPIGVTAPA
+610 EPVVVTSPV
-619 AQRAV
+619 QRAAV
-624 VTPASDPAPA
+624 AASDPPP
-634 APVTQPQGKKITTRR
+634 APVTQPQGKKPTTTRK

>member
-1 VISILIGRDR
+1 ML
-11 SIKLSLAPNQSP
+11 
-23 ALSQEISLMVTHSRR
+23 THSRR
-38 SQIASILMFALLL
+38 SQIASIVMFALLL
-51 PMLLPSLAAARAKT
+51 PMLLPSLTAARGKT
-65 QQETNDKNKKEKSA
+65 QQESNDKNKKDKP
-79 KDEKNTLS
+79 KDEKNALS

-101 QRYDT
+101 QRYET
-106 NPDFRVDVDEAYRRM
+106 NQDFRLEVDEAFRRM

-126 EYAFSINAQDAK
+126 EYAFSINSEDAK
-138 GEFVKSDK
+138 GEFVKKDK
-146 LKVKA
+146 YKLGGD
-151 MTTLY
+151 TTLY
-156 ENPLAQDYVNRVG
+156 NNPLAQDYVNRVG
-169 QSMVPVNSDKLY
+169 QSMVPVGSDKLF
-181 AFKIMLNP
+181 AFRIMLNP

-214 AQLAYVLGHEIAHV
+214 AQLSYVLGHEIAHV

-238 VAEGLEDWNEKNRQQ
+238 VAEGLEEWNEKNRQQ
-253 KEKLGLITKVGLN
+253 REKISMFAKIGLG
-266 IATMGMANAGNLSG
+266 IATRGMVDAGNMTGLG
-280 FASTMFVDAAMPTIF
+280 VTLLADAAVPTIF
-295 KLTMPDAVVGWD
+295 KLAMPDSVVGWD
-307 RKQEDEADETALRY
+307 RQQEDQADEAALRY

-333 YFYAKLKALSQ
+333 KFYAKLKALSQ

-356 AARLSERE
+356 AARLTERV
-364 PWLTNMVPL
+364 PMLTLAIPL
-373 MAGSVSGMLLTGAIN
+373 LITSGTGMLFTGAEALN
-388 LKFQNMQGQLQ
+388 QHNTQQQ
-399 ETMKAMLPKEKES
+399 VSETVKAMLPKPEKPLDS
-412 DTGKKLDPTQSAE
+412 GKTLDPTAN
-425 AREQASQAAVTGQL
+425 AAGREQASQAVITGEHA
-439 SARIKELLDAGEL
+439 ARIKELLDAGDL

-459 QAVMASIRRD
+459 QSVMAAIRRD
-469 NGIRAFYYDMFF
+469 NGVRAFYYDMFH

-488 ESIRIR
+488 ESLRIR

-518 QRALSEFA
+518 QRALNEFA

-535 VLPEP
+535 VLAEP
-540 YLYRA
+540 YLHRA

-562 LKEYVQLYQRQNAG
+562 LKEYVVLYQRQNAG
-576 ALPANMDM
+576 ALPSNMDL

-610 DPIGVTAPA
+610 DPIGVTSPSQRTAVAPA
-619 AQRAV
+619 N
-624 VTPASDPAPA
+624 DPPLS
-634 APVTQPQGKKITTRR
+634 TQPVAQPPSKKPTTRR

>member
-1 VISILIGRDR
+1 MLSHSHR
-11 SIKLSLAPNQSP
+11 S
-23 ALSQEISLMVTHSRR
+23 T
-38 SQIASILMFALLL
+38 IATIVMFALLL
-51 PMLLPSLAAARAKT
+51 PIATANA
-65 QQETNDKNKKEKSA
+65 QQENKDQNKKEKPA

-101 QRYDT
+101 QRYET
-106 NPDFRVDVDEAYRRM
+106 NPDFRLDVDEAYRRM

-126 EYAFSINAQDAK
+126 EYAFSINAEDAK
-138 GEFVKSDK
+138 GELVKRDKYKVKST
-146 LKVKA
+146 
-151 MTTLY
+151 TTLY

-169 QSMVPVNSDKLY
+169 QSMVPVGSDKLY

-253 KEKLGLITKVGLN
+253 KERLGLIAKVGLG
-266 IATMGMANAGNLSG
+266 IATAGMANAGNLTG
-280 FASTMFVDAAMPTIF
+280 FATTMFLDAAMPTMF
-295 KLTMPDAVVGWD
+295 KLAMPDTVVGWD
-307 RKQEDEADETALRY
+307 RQQEDQADEAALRY

-333 YFYAKLKALSQ
+333 KFYAKLKSLSQ

-356 AARLSERE
+356 AARLAERE
-364 PWLTNMVPL
+364 PLLTSMLPL
-373 MAGSVSGMLLTGAIN
+373 MVTSGSSMLMYGAIN
-388 LKFQNMQGQLQ
+388 LNVQEQMNQTMQTL
-399 ETMKAMLPKEKES
+399 MPKPEKEPDS
-412 DTGKKLDPTQSAE
+412 GKKLDPTSNSAR
-425 AREQASQAAVTGQL
+425 REEASQASITNEHA
-439 SARIKELLDAGEL
+439 ARIKELLDAGEL

-459 QAVMASIRRD
+459 QSVMAAIRRD
-469 NGIRAFYYDMFF
+469 NGIRAFYYDMFH
-481 MARENLE
+481 MARGNLE
-488 ESIRIR
+488 ESLRIR
-494 SNDPFAHYYY
+494 SNDPVAHYYY

-518 QRALSEFA
+518 QRALNEFA

-535 VLPEP
+535 VLAEP
-540 YLYRA
+540 YLHRA

-550 SKESHTREIVEN
+550 SKESQTREIVEN

-576 ALPANMDM
+576 ALPQNMDM

-610 DPIGVTAPA
+610 DPV
-619 AQRAV
+619 V
-624 VTPASDPAPA
+624 VTSPVQRTVAATASEPLPAPA
-634 APVTQPQGKKITTRR
+634 PVTTPKKTTTRR
-649 Q
+649 P